1 MRNLD
6 PTDDCYSYMQM
17 TWQRRQGMKI
27 QVDPQQEQ
35 LIARLQYLPL
45 TWQQDPQLTW
55 QARGGGPVACLRGHD
70 PFRLHMVDWERRAV
84 EHNLSQTE
92 KAVAD
97 SFQDSLTAESYL
109 GALTSTSS
117 LFSSPTLRSSS
128 SSRPSSLAPLPAPAF
143 GATNNTPPGPTA
155 AAVASAGVS
164 PILGAMTPPATLPFD
179 QGRDGAGRERPAYTR
194 QSAFEAQGLAWS
206 GQVEGEFR
214 RQEEGQGEGKEE

>member
-1 MRNLD
+1 
-6 PTDDCYSYMQM
+6 M

-70 PFRLHMVDWERRAV
+70 PF
-84 EHNLSQTE
+84 Q